1 MFIKMINF
9 LRGDKK
15 IPTVGDFN
23 IQTDQVDQKMTRN
36 IEYLTNIINEADL
49 MDK

>member
-23 IQTDQVDQKMTRN
+23 IQNRSSGPKNDK
-36 IEYLTNIINEADL
+36 EYRISNQHN
-49 MDK
+49 